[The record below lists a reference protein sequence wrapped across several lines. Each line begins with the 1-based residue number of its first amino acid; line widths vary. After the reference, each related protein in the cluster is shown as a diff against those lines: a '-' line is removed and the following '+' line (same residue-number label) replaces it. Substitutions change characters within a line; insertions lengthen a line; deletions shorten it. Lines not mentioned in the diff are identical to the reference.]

1 MITDMSSDVEN
12 EEEAVVNEKTIVKRL
27 EKTCPLLRRI
37 RAVIE
42 WLEGIARESDYLR
55 TVRESMSS
63 FSEKCANWEHT
74 FHYLKSSNSINK
86 KDKVFFS
93 GRDFV
98 TELVIKKSISN
109 YLNIALIKLGIYIGS
124 RRADSSKQVT
134 SRPRPRRRVQDN
146 GVHIRFH

>member
-86 KDKVFFS
+86 KDKAFFS

-98 TELVIKKSISN
+98 TELVIKKASATI
-109 YLNIALIKLGIYIGS
+109 LI
-124 RRADSSKQVT
+124 
-134 SRPRPRRRVQDN
+134 
-146 GVHIRFH
+146 